1 MRIGV
6 FVCHCGTNI
15 SATVDVEKVAQEL
28 SRLPKVKFSAT
39 YKYMCSDP
47 GQNLVRQSIKD
58 HKLDRV
64 VIASCSPRLH
74 EKTFKKCV
82 EDAGINPYLVEMA
95 NIREHCSWVHQNKE
109 EATQKALEITRLSV
123 AKVSRDK
130 PLQKTYIPIEKK
142 VLVIG
147 GGISGI
153 QSAIDISFARYPV
166 TIVEKES
173 TIGGRMARFDK
184 TFPTLDCAACILTPK
199 MVTVSQNEY
208 VTIHTCSEVEEVSGH
223 IGNFKVKI
231 RNKAR
236 SVDLH
241 KCTGCGACWNKCPVK
256 VPSEFDMEMGN
267 RKAIYVPFPQAVP
280 NVPVIDREHCL
291 WFTQKKCGLCKKICP
306 FGAIDYDMQDAV
318 IEEKF
323 GAIIVA
329 TGFTQFDHSVYGE
342 YGYGKFKD
350 VITGLHF
357 ERMANSS
364 GPTGGKIVRPS
375 DGKEAQDVV
384 FIQCVGSRDEQKGVP
399 YCSRLCCMYT
409 AKHALLLKEHNKE
422 SQAYIFYIDIRAAG
436 KNYEEFVK
444 KVQTDYGAVYL
455 RGRVARIFEKGG
467 KLIVRG
473 ADTLS
478 GGQVEIKADL
488 VVLATGLIAQP
499 DAVKLA
505 QMLHIPYDQNN
516 LFTEAHPKL
525 APVETITSGI
535 FLTGACQS
543 PKDIPDTVATASAAS
558 VKALG
563 LMVQDKLERE
573 PLVAKVNPD
582 ECSGCRACIQAC
594 PFSAIEEN
602 EIEDRKIK
610 RKRVV
615 AKVLEG
621 VCTGCG
627 NCTAV
632 CRMSAIDL
640 EGFTNTQIM
649 EEIEAL

>member
-15 SATVDVEKVAQEL
+15 SATVDVEKVAAAASL
-28 SRLPKVKFSAT
+28 FPKVKFSTT
-39 YKYMCSDP
+39 YKYMCSAP
-47 GQNLVRQSIKD
+47 GQALINKAIKEE
-58 HKLDRV
+58 KLDRV
-64 VIASCSPRLH
+64 VVCACSPSLH
-74 EKTFKKCV
+74 EKTFRKCL
-82 EDAGINPYLVEMA
+82 EEAGLNPYLLEMT
-95 NIREHCSWVHQNKE
+95 NIREHCSWVHRDIEK
-109 EATQKALEITRLSV
+109 ATAKAIELVKLAV
-123 AKVSRDK
+123 AKISRNK
-130 PLQKTYIPIEKK
+130 PLQKTYVPIEKK

-153 QSAIDISFARYPV
+153 QSAIDIGFAKYPV
-166 TIVEKES
+166 VIVERES
-173 TIGGRMARFDK
+173 SIGGRMSRFDK

-199 MVTVSQNEY
+199 MVAVSQNKY
-208 VTIHTCSEVEEVSGH
+208 VTIHTYSEIEEVSGH
-223 IGNFKVKI
+223 VGDFKVKI
-231 RNKAR
+231 RKKSR
-236 SVDLH
+236 SVDLS
-241 KCTGCGACWNKCPVK
+241 KCTGCGACYSKCPVK
-256 VPSEFDMEMGN
+256 VSSEFDMNLGM

-280 NVPVIDREHCL
+280 NVPVIDKEHCL

-306 FGAIDYDMQDAV
+306 FGAISYEMQDEI
-318 IEEKF
+318 IEDKF

-342 YGYGKFKD
+342 YGYGKYKD

-357 ERMANSS
+357 ERMVNSS
-364 GPTGGKIVRPS
+364 GPTGGKVIRPS

-384 FIQCVGSRDEQKGVP
+384 FIQCVGSRDEQKGMP

-409 AKHALLLKEHNKE
+409 AKHALLLREHNRD
-422 SQAYIFYIDIRAAG
+422 SQAYVFYIDIRAAG
-436 KNYEEFVK
+436 KNYEEFVQR
-444 KVQTDYGAVYL
+444 VQEEYGAVYL
-455 RGRVARIFEKGG
+455 RGRVSRIFEKGG

-478 GGQVEIKADL
+478 GSQIEIKADL
-488 VVLATGLIAQP
+488 VVLAVGLIAQT

-505 QMLHIPYDQNN
+505 QMLHIPYDKNN

-563 LMVQDKLERE
+563 LLIQEKLERE
-573 PLVAKVNPD
+573 PLIAKVDINL
-582 ECSGCRACIQAC
+582 CSGCQSCVEAC
-594 PFSAIEEN
+594 PFNAIEAK
-602 EIEDRKIK
+602 EIEDRLLK
-610 RKRVV
+610 RKRTV
-615 AKVLEG
+615 AEVIEG

-640 EGFTNTQIM
+640 EGFSNRQIM
-649 EEIEAL
+649 EEINAL

>member
-1 MRIGV
+1 MKIGV

-15 SATVDVEKVAQEL
+15 SATVDVEKVA
-28 SRLPKVKFSAT
+28 SAAYSIPKVRFSTA
-39 YKYMCSDP
+39 YKYMCSAP
-47 GQNLVRQSIKD
+47 GQNLISKAIKEE
-58 HKLDRV
+58 KLDRV
-64 VIASCSPRLH
+64 VVCACSPTLH
-74 EKTFKKCV
+74 EKTFRRCL
-82 EDAGINPYLVEMA
+82 EENGLNPYLVEMM
-95 NIREHCSWVHQNKE
+95 NIREQCSWVHRDKE
-109 EATQKALEITRLSV
+109 KATAKAIELMKLAV
-123 AKVSRDK
+123 AKISRNR
-130 PLQKTYIPIEKK
+130 PLEKKYIPIEKK

-153 QSAIDISFARYPV
+153 QSAIDIGFAKYPV
-166 TIVEKES
+166 VIVEREPS
-173 TIGGRMARFDK
+173 IGGRMSRFDK

-199 MVTVSQNEY
+199 MVAVSQNKY
-208 VTIHTCSEVEEVSGH
+208 VTIHTYSEIEEVSGH
-223 IGNFKVKI
+223 VGDFKVKI
-231 RNKAR
+231 RKKSR
-236 SVDLH
+236 SVDLS
-241 KCTGCGACWNKCPVK
+241 KCTGCGACYNKCPVK
-256 VPSEFDMEMGN
+256 VVSEFDMNLGM

-306 FGAIDYDMQDAV
+306 FGVIDYDMQDEI
-318 IEEKF
+318 IEDKF

-357 ERMANSS
+357 ERMVNSS

-384 FIQCVGSRDEQKGVP
+384 FIQCVGSRDEQKGLP

-409 AKHALLLKEHNKE
+409 AKHALLLKEHNKDA
-422 SQAYIFYIDIRAAG
+422 QAYIFYIDIRAAG

-444 KVQTDYGAVYL
+444 RVQDEYAAVYL
-455 RGRVARIFEKGG
+455 RGRVSRIFEKGG

-478 GGQVEIKADL
+478 GSQIEIKADL
-488 VVLATGLIAQP
+488 VVLAVGLIAQN
-499 DAVKLA
+499 DSTKLA
-505 QMLHIPYDQNN
+505 QMLHIPYDKNN

-535 FLTGACQS
+535 FLTGACQA

-563 LMVQDKLERE
+563 LLIQDQLERE
-573 PLVAKVNPD
+573 PIIAKVDRNL
-582 ECSGCRACIQAC
+582 CSGCQSCIEACS
-594 PFSAIEEN
+594 FSAIEAK
-602 EIEDRKIK
+602 EIEDRALK
-610 RKRVV
+610 RKRIV
-615 AKVLEG
+615 AEVIEG
-621 VCTGCG
+621 VCAGCG

-640 EGFTNTQIM
+640 EGFTNRQIM

>member
-15 SATVDVEKVAQEL
+15 AATVDVERVAQEA
-28 SRLPKVKFSAT
+28 SKLPRIKFSTT
-39 YKYMCSDP
+39 YQYMCSDP
-47 GQNLVRQSIKD
+47 GQNLVKEATKL
-58 HKLDRV
+58 HNLDRI
-64 VIASCSPRLH
+64 VIAACSPSLH
-74 EKTFKKCV
+74 EKTFRECA

-95 NIREHCSWVHQNKE
+95 NIREHCSWVHTDKE
-109 EATQKALEITRLSV
+109 KATLKAIEITKLAI
-123 AKVSRDK
+123 AKVSRNRS
-130 PLQKTYIPIEKK
+130 LERTYIPIEKK
-142 VLVIG
+142 VLIIG

-153 QSAIDISFARYPV
+153 QSAIDIAFAKYPV
-166 TIVEKES
+166 VIVERES
-173 TIGGRMARFDK
+173 SIGGRMARFDK

-199 MVTVSQNEY
+199 MVTVSQSEY
-208 VTIHTCSEVEEVSGH
+208 VTIHTYAEVEEVKGH
-223 IGNFKVKI
+223 VGNFTVKI
-231 RNKAR
+231 RKKAR
-236 SVDLH
+236 SVDMD
-241 KCTGCGACWNKCPVK
+241 KCTGCGVCYSKCPAK
-256 VPSEFDMEMGN
+256 VPSEFDLGLGK
-267 RKAIYVPFPQAVP
+267 RTAIYIPFPQAVP
-280 NVPVIDREHCL
+280 NVPIIDRENCP
-291 WFTQKKCGLCKKICP
+291 WFTQQKCGVCKKVCP
-306 FGAIDYDMQDAV
+306 FGAIDYELQDEI

-329 TGFTQFDHSVYGE
+329 IGFTQFDHSVYGE
-342 YGYGKFKD
+342 YGYGKYKD

-357 ERMANSS
+357 ERMVNSS

-384 FIQCVGSRDEQKGVP
+384 FIQCVGSRDEQKGLP

-409 AKHALLLKEHNKE
+409 AKHALLLREHNKD
-422 SQAYIFYIDIRAAG
+422 SQAYVFYIDIRAAG

-444 KVQTDYGAVYL
+444 KVQDEYGAVYL
-455 RGRVARIFEKGG
+455 RGRVSRIFQKDG

-478 GGQVEIKADL
+478 GAQIEIKADL

-499 DAVKLA
+499 DAPKLA

-535 FLTGACQS
+535 FLTGACQF

-563 LMVQDKLERE
+563 LLVQDKLERE
-573 PLVAKVNPD
+573 PLIAKVNS
-582 ECSGCRACIQAC
+582 EACSGCLACIVAC
-594 PFSAIEEN
+594 PFSAIEE
-602 EIEDRKIK
+602 EEFEDRKLKQK
-610 RKRVV
+610 RIVARVV
-615 AKVLEG
+615 EG

-640 EGFTNTQIM
+640 EGFTNRQIM
-649 EEIEAL
+649 EQINAL